1 MDRNLRLQV
10 PVFVF
15 TRLVMDTTHRMAYP
29 FLVVL
34 SRGLGVEI
42 STLSFALSWRN
53 LAGEVGSL
61 FASTADSIGRK
72 VVMLFGMLL
81 FIAGVAVVIFWPIY
95 PVFVLSLILT
105 TTSSSIFNP
114 VLQAY
119 IGDRVNFNRRGL
131 VLAFLEMSWA
141 LSAVIGLP
149 LVGFI
154 IARGGWFAPFPL
166 FLFLGTISLIVL
178 FWLLPRDSLPKKNSP
193 SILDN
198 FGLVF
203 ASKAAL
209 AGLGVAMLI
218 LSSHELVSIVF
229 GIWLDDAFG
238 LKIVALGAA
247 SVVIGV
253 AEMTGQ
259 SLIIV
264 VSDHRRAVKL
274 GLLLICLT
282 MIGLPILGR
291 SLPGALFGLFLFYI
305 CVEFTYV
312 NMLPLLTEI
321 LPSARATLMAL
332 AITGEFL
339 GRALIDPLAPVLYSI
354 NLWAVSIAVMVLCC
368 VSLFALRWM
377 KVNHS
382 QGGSNE

>member
-15 TRLVMDTTHRMAYP
+15 TRLAMDTTIRMAYP
-29 FLVVL
+29 FIVVL

-42 STLSFALSWRN
+42 STLSFALSWRS
-53 LAGEVGSL
+53 LAGAVGSL

-119 IGDRVNFNRRGL
+119 LGDRVIFNRRGL
-131 VLAFLEMSWA
+131 VLALLEMSWA
-141 LSAVIGLP
+141 LSAIIGLP

-238 LKIVALGAA
+238 LKIVAIGAA
-247 SVVIGV
+247 SVVIGL

-259 SLIIV
+259 SLIII

-282 MIGLPILGR
+282 MIVLPILGR

-305 CVEFTYV
+305 CLEFTFV

-339 GRALIDPLAPVLYSI
+339 GRALIDPLAPVLYAI

-368 VSLFALRWM
+368 VSLFALRWI